1 VVLAG
6 ETTSGWRL
14 DQVMPARRAGLE
26 LPGATVWRR
35 CRSSPVVLTEAAAV
49 ALRRERAAQAAERM
63 RAGAAWQ
70 NRSRVGGSLNPSN
83 LRLRSFQPML
93 KRAGLPMMRFHDLRH
108 SAATLLLGV
117 GVHPKIVSEVLGHTR
132 VSITLDVYSHVTAT
146 MQHQAV
152 SALDDLLAVSQDGET
167 QNRS

>member
-1 VVLAG
+1 
-6 ETTSGWRL
+6 
-14 DQVMPARRAGLE
+14 
-26 LPGATVWRR
+26 
-35 CRSSPVVLTEAAAV
+35 
-49 ALRRERAAQAAERM
+49 
-63 RAGAAWQ
+63 
-70 NRSRVGGSLNPSN
+70 
-83 LRLRSFQPML
+83 ML